1 MKLKRFMAISMA
13 AVMTMSLTACGG
25 GADDTA
31 SGDNASSDNAAASST
46 AEDNKDTSTG
56 SDAAGGAQTETGIPT
71 IDKIN
76 VGEDYKDLSASIKIL
91 TNRTDIVDTV
101 YAGYADQ
108 FMELYPN
115 ITVEYEAVTDYEE
128 AVTLRLT
135 AGGWGDIMFIPTSVP
150 KNELSTYFMS
160 LGDYNTLDQI
170 YNFVDEKT
178 FEGNVYGIANGGTA
192 GGIAYNKKV
201 WADAGITE
209 MPKTPDE
216 FLEDL
221 QKIKDNTD
229 AVPLYTNFSAGWTM
243 GAWDQ
248 YIECAATGDP
258 DFHNNL
264 PHMKDPFTKRDDM
277 TGPYAVYYVLY

>member
-1 MKLKRFMAISMA
+1 MKLKRLMALSMA
-13 AVMTMSLTACGG
+13 AVMTLSLTACGG
-25 GADDTA
+25 SNDDTSSNNTA
-31 SGDNASSDNAAASST
+31 ATDSNASSTDNNAAADNNTTTDDAASTDGDKT
-46 AEDNKDTSTG
+46 AEG
-56 SDAAGGAQTETGIPT
+56 VPT

-76 VGEDYKDLSASIKIL
+76 VGEDYKDLTASIKIL

-101 YAGYADQ
+101 YAGYAEQ
-108 FMELYPN
+108 FMQIYPN
-115 ITVEYEAVTDYEE
+115 ISVEYEAVTDYEE

-150 KNELSTYFMS
+150 KNELSTYFQP
-160 LGDYNTLDQI
+160 LGDYNTLDAI

-201 WADAGITE
+201 WKDAGITE

-216 FLEDL
+216 FLDDL

-277 TGPYAVYYVLY
+277 TDRKSVV